1 MVAAFEV
8 LVASAL
14 PAPAQTAFDFTTNM
28 DPLFQGVLAR
38 PANIDN
44 TVLYAQ
50 SSVQAGDIESAI
62 STNEQLLFYNP
73 KLSQTRYILGVLY
86 YRLGSWTTARG
97 YLHTALQMADI
108 TPQLRQQVEDLL
120 DLVDKKLQPD
130 QFSGFAQ
137 TGLRYQSNA
146 TQGPGPQTALAA
158 SGQPFNN
165 RFFAKPDFNWFGTF
179 GLNYVHDFHSPSG
192 TTFEGSVLGYDAQQF
207 TQHQVDIGQ
216 LEIRAGPRFALSPGD
231 VNGVTVKPYL
241 VTTGALLADS
251 AYMGSLGG
259 GLTLH
264 AMVGNISLNPY
275 AEIVRQS
282 FRNSTLYPLAS
293 GMSGTL
299 QTYGVQASG
308 PIWSGLSW
316 QARGAYAHA
325 SDQFAFDTYE
335 SFAGDVWLPWRFSL
349 WDGQP
354 WTLVPT
360 FGITYWRY
368 GTPDPNI
375 APLTTTQATEWRTG
389 LGLEIPIWKKLT
401 LGTLVLYRDDVSNV
415 AAFSLRDLSVTAG
428 PTIRFLE

>member
-1 MVAAFEV
+1 MTAVVAAFSV
-8 LVASAL
+8 VAVSALRASA
-14 PAPAQTAFDFTTNM
+14 QTTSDFTTNI
-28 DPLFQGVLAR
+28 DPLFQGVLVR
-38 PANIDN
+38 PANFDN

-50 SSVQAGDIESAI
+50 SAARAGDIESAI
-62 STNEQLLFYNP
+62 STYEQLLFYNP

-120 DLVDKKLQPD
+120 ELVDKKLQPD

-146 TQGPGPQTALAA
+146 TQGPGPQTALA
-158 SGQPFNN
+158 SGQSFNN
-165 RFFAKPDFNWFGTF
+165 RFFAKPDFNWFGSF

-192 TTFEGSVLGYDAQQF
+192 TTFEGSLLGYDAQQF
-207 TQHQVDIGQ
+207 TQHQVDVGL

-241 VTTGALLADS
+241 VTTGALLADT

-259 GLTLH
+259 GLTIH
-264 AMVGNISLNPY
+264 AMAGNVSLDPY
-275 AEIVRQS
+275 AEIVHQS
-282 FRNSTLYPLAS
+282 FVNSTLYPLAS

-299 QTYGVQASG
+299 QTYGVRASG
-308 PIWSGLSW
+308 PLWSGLSW
-316 QARGAYAHA
+316 QARGVYTHA
-325 SDQFAFDTYE
+325 SDQFAFDSYNG
-335 SFAGDVWLPWRFSL
+335 FAGDVWLPWLFSI
-349 WDGQP
+349 WGNQP

-360 FGITYWRY
+360 FGMSYWRY
-368 GTPDPNI
+368 GAPDPNI
-375 APLTTTQATEWRTG
+375 APLTTAQTTEWRAG

-415 AAFSLRDLSVTAG
+415 AAFALRDLSITVG
-428 PTIRFLE
+428 PTIRF